1 MKELNRFRQFLN
13 ESYQPDL
20 YRYEIDY
27 YGKEGTPFFLQR
39 ARIKTVLKAE
49 DPREERNEKAKAIA
63 LQHFIDNYD
72 INSFYPKPVIRAY
85 GFPILD
91 RPEVAASVGKT
102 TSKMEGNL
110 DLNFVKDVIK
120 NLGYGNSENKS
131 GNKKSDIDPNQ
142 TIFSTSFRDPMES
155 LEVILYVA
163 ADNKKEAKM
172 LAQQYMD
179 KEYEDSFKF
188 ARLSNLGVFDDL
200 DPFGEKDADLWK
212 GKIADFGMDNYN

>member
-1 MKELNRFRQFLN
+1 
-13 ESYQPDL
+13 
-20 YRYEIDY
+20 
-27 YGKEGTPFFLQR
+27 
-39 ARIKTVLKAE
+39 
-49 DPREERNEKAKAIA
+49 
-63 LQHFIDNYD
+63 
-72 INSFYPKPVIRAY
+72 
-85 GFPILD
+85 
-91 RPEVAASVGKT
+91 
-102 TSKMEGNL
+102 
-110 DLNFVKDVIK
+110 
-120 NLGYGNSENKS
+120 
-131 GNKKSDIDPNQ
+131 
-142 TIFSTSFRDPMES
+142 MES